1 MVQTIKEPIVKEP
14 IANPIAMWAR
24 HFTIKPTQRIEI
36 LRQRYLNMRNKVVI
50 DVARNR
56 TQSRK
61 ETEGEMMITRRA
73 KSFAAIV
80 RGVPIN
86 IYPDELFV
94 GWLFSEPRGTE
105 IPFNAITWTAFGLES
120 ELDSLSTRKSDPFLI
135 DEVDKKILREEIYPY
150 WRKNY
155 HPAIVP
161 PEASKMGVEYAYESL
176 KVCHYVVNYPKVLK
190 KGFLG
195 IKRNAEE
202 RLDRIDLTDAED
214 IQKVPFLEGVIL
226 VLEAAAEIG
235 KRFATKA
242 RSLAEEEQDNKRR
255 AELLKIA
262 EVCERVPA
270 HPARNFYEALQ
281 AVWFTHM
288 LLGWEIGFH
297 GGISLGRADQYL
309 YPFYESDIRE
319 GKITKE
325 EAQELIDCLFMRFS
339 QSFGLW
345 TKYGV
350 ISQYTPGHHLDIGG
364 QKADGTDATNALSFM
379 FIEAIMHTPG
389 MVEPAIGLLVHSKT
403 PDDILIKA
411 CQLTAVGSGNP
422 QYINHDVLVDNLL
435 GRGST
440 IGGRPVSLEMARE
453 FGGCVGC
460 HEPSIH
466 TMESGWE
473 VNQTQHLALLMELV
487 MTNGWS
493 RIFGKRRGAETGDPR
508 QFKSFDDV
516 RDAFH
521 NQVAFEMKRGAI
533 SANLGEQLLQPTPFT
548 SALTE
553 DCIENGICREK
564 GGARYSLGAVSSSGT
579 VDAGNSLA
587 AIKKVVFDDQKIT
600 MTELCDALDNDFK
613 GYEDI
618 HKMCLEAP
626 KFGNDD
632 DYADEQIAW
641 VSHLVATEAM
651 KYKTTY
657 GGTKYA
663 YQVPMSSY
671 VPQGLM
677 VGALPSGRKAQAPI
691 SDGASPTIGTDMNG
705 PTAVLKSMGKI
716 NNPELSLGQTLN
728 MKLDPIVFENEDGI
742 KRLAD
747 LIRVF
752 VDQKVDH
759 VQINVVSAKT
769 LKAAQKEPEKF
780 KDLVVK
786 VAGYNARFVELNKTV
801 QDSIIARTEHKF

>member
-1 MVQTIKEPIVKEP
+1 MVETVNESSVAEPSLWEKYRTIESTSRVE
-14 IANPIAMWAR
+14 
-24 HFTIKPTQRIEI
+24 T
-36 LRQRYLNMRNKVVI
+36 LRQRYLNLKNKVVI
-50 DVARNR
+50 DIAHIR

-61 ETEGEMMITRRA
+61 ETEGQPFVTRRA

-105 IPFNAITWTAFGLES
+105 IPFNASTWTTFGLEG
-120 ELDSLSTRKSDPFLI
+120 ELDTLNTRKSDPFLI
-135 DEVDKKILREEIYPY
+135 DDEDKKILREEIYPY
-150 WRKNY
+150 WKEHY
-155 HPAIVP
+155 HLPIVP
-161 PEASKMGVEYAYESL
+161 PEARKMGIEYAYESL

-195 IKRNAEE
+195 IKRDAEE
-202 RLDRIDLTDAED
+202 RLARIDLTDPED
-214 IQKVPFLEGVIL
+214 IQKVPFLEGVIIAL
-226 VLEAAAEIG
+226 KAAAEIG
-235 KRFATKA
+235 ERFAAKA
-242 RSLAEEEQDNKRR
+242 KLLAEKEQDNKRK

-262 EVCERVPA
+262 TICERVPA
-270 HPARNFYEALQ
+270 HPARTFYEALQ

-309 YPFYESDIRE
+309 YPFYEKDIRE
-319 GKITKE
+319 ERITKE
-325 EAQELIDCLFMRFS
+325 EAQELMDCWCMRFS
-339 QSFGLW
+339 QSFGLF
-345 TKYGV
+345 TKHGV

-364 QKADGTDATNALSFM
+364 QKADGTDATNELSFM

-403 PDDILIKA
+403 PDDLLIKA
-411 CQLTAVGSGNP
+411 CQLTSVGSGNP
-422 QYINHDVLVDNLL
+422 QYVNHDVLVDNLL

-473 VNQTQHLALLMELV
+473 VNQTQHLAFLMELV
-487 MTNGWS
+487 LTNGWS
-493 RIFGKRRGAETGDPR
+493 RIFGKKRGVETGDPR
-508 QFKSFDDV
+508 QFKSFEEV
-516 RDAFH
+516 RDAFGK
-521 NQVAFEMKRGAI
+521 QVAFEMKRGAV

-553 DCIENGICREK
+553 DCIENGICREE

-587 AIKKVVFDDQKIT
+587 AIKKVVFDDKKIT
-600 MTELCDALDNDFK
+600 MAELCDALDNDFK

-632 DYADEQIAW
+632 DYADKQVAW
-641 VSHLVATEAM
+641 VCHFVATEAM

-691 SDGASPTIGTDMNG
+691 SDGASPTIGTDLNG

-728 MKLDPIVFENEDGI
+728 MKLDPIVFDTEDGI

-759 VQINVVSAKT
+759 IQINVVSVKT
-769 LKAAQKEPEKF
+769 LKAAQKEPEKY

-786 VAGYNARFVELNKTV
+786 VAGYNARFVDLPKMV
-801 QDSIIARTEHKF
+801 QDSIIARTEHRL

>member
-1 MVQTIKEPIVKEP
+1 MVEIVQKPNTSEPSLWEKYRTIEATPRVEK
-14 IANPIAMWAR
+14 
-24 HFTIKPTQRIEI
+24 
-36 LRQRYLNMRNKVVI
+36 LRQRYLDLPNKVVI
-50 DVARNR
+50 DIARFR
-56 TQSRK
+56 TQSRI
-61 ETEGEMMITRRA
+61 ETEGELFVTRRA
-73 KSFAAIV
+73 KSFAKIV
-80 RGVPIN
+80 RGVPVN

-105 IPFNAITWTAFGLES
+105 IPFNAITWTAFGLER
-120 ELDSLSTRKSDPFLI
+120 ELDTLSTRKRDPFLI
-135 DEVDKKILREEIYPY
+135 DEEDKKILREEIYPY
-150 WRKNY
+150 WKTHY
-155 HPAIVP
+155 HPAVVP
-161 PEASKMGVEYAYESL
+161 PEARAIGVEQAYESL

-195 IKRNAEE
+195 IKQDAEE

-214 IQKVPFLEGVIL
+214 IKKVPFLEAVIL
-226 VLEAAAEIG
+226 VLEAASEIG
-235 KRFATKA
+235 ERFAKKA
-242 RSLAEEEQDNKRR
+242 KYLAGKEQDDKRK

-262 EVCERVPA
+262 EICERVPA
-270 HPARNFYEALQ
+270 HPARSFYEALQ

-309 YPFYESDIRE
+309 YPFYQKDIE
-319 GKITKE
+319 KGILTEE
-325 EAQELIDCLFMRFS
+325 EAQELIDCWFMRFS

-345 TKYGV
+345 TSYGT

-364 QKADGTDATNALSFM
+364 QKADGTDASNELSFM
-379 FIEAIMHTPG
+379 FLEAIMHTPG

-411 CQLTAVGSGNP
+411 CQLTSVGSGNP
-422 QYINHDVLVDNLL
+422 QYVNHDVLVDNLL

-440 IGGRPVSLEMARE
+440 IGGRPVSLEMARK

-473 VNQTQHLALLMELV
+473 VNQHQLLAFLTELV
-487 MTNGWS
+487 LTNGWS
-493 RIFGKRRGAETGDPR
+493 RILNRRRGLETGDPR
-508 QFKSFDDV
+508 QFKSFEEV
-516 RDAFH
+516 REAFRK
-521 NQVAFEMKRGAI
+521 QVEFEMKRGAI
-533 SANLGEQLLQPTPFT
+533 AANLGEQLLQPTPFT

-553 DCIENGICREK
+553 DCIENGMSREE

-587 AIKKVVFDDQKIT
+587 AIKKVVFDDKKIT
-600 MTELCDALDNDFK
+600 MAELCDALDNNFE
-613 GYEDI
+613 GYEEI
-618 HKMCLEAP
+618 HKMCMEAP

-671 VPQGLM
+671 VPQGRM
-677 VGALPSGRKAQAPI
+677 IGALPSGRKSQEPI
-691 SDGASPTIGTDMNG
+691 SDGASPTIGTDLNG

-728 MKLDPIVFENEDGI
+728 MKLDPVVFESEDGI

-769 LKAAQKEPEKF
+769 LRAAQKEPEKY

-786 VAGYNARFVELNKTV
+786 VAGYNARFVNLDKPV
-801 QDSIIARTEHKF
+801 QDSIIARTEHRL

>member
-1 MVQTIKEPIVKEP
+1 MVEIVKEP
-14 IANPIAMWAR
+14 SIAEPSLWEKFR
-24 HFTIKPTQRIEI
+24 TIKSTPRVET
-36 LRQRYLNMRNKVVI
+36 LRQRYLDIPNKVVI
-50 DVARNR
+50 DIARLR

-61 ETEGEMMITRRA
+61 ETEGELFITRRA
-73 KSFAAIV
+73 KSFTAIV

-105 IPFNAITWTAFGLES
+105 IPFNAITWTAFGLER
-120 ELDSLSTRKSDPFLI
+120 ELDTLSTRKRDPFLI
-135 DEVDKKILREEIYPY
+135 DDEDKKILREEIYPY
-150 WRKNY
+150 WKEHFR
-155 HPAIVP
+155 PAIVP
-161 PEASKMGVEYAYESL
+161 PEARKMGVEYAYESL
-176 KVCHYVVNYPKVLK
+176 KVCHYVVNLPKVLK

-195 IKRNAEE
+195 IKRDAEE
-202 RLDRIDLTDAED
+202 RLDRLDLTDAEE
-214 IQKVPFLEGVIL
+214 IKKVPFLEGVIM
-226 VLEAAAEIG
+226 VLKAAAEIG
-235 KRFATKA
+235 KRFAAKA
-242 RSLAEEEQDNKRR
+242 RSLADKEQNDKRK
-255 AELLKIA
+255 AELLKIEKA
-262 EVCERVPA
+262 CERVPA
-270 HPARNFYEALQ
+270 YPARTFYEALQ
-281 AVWFTHM
+281 AVWFSHM

-309 YPFYESDIRE
+309 YPFYEKDIRE
-319 GKITKE
+319 GIITKQ
-325 EAQELIDCLFMRFS
+325 EAQELIDCWFMRFS

-345 TKYGV
+345 TQYGA

-364 QKADGTDATNALSFM
+364 QKADGSDATNALSYM
-379 FIEAIMHTPG
+379 FLEAIMHTPG

-403 PDDILIKA
+403 PDEILIKA
-411 CQLTAVGSGNP
+411 CQLTSVGSGNP

-473 VNQTQHLALLMELV
+473 VNQNQHLAFLMELV

-493 RIFGKRRGAETGDPR
+493 RIFSKKRGVETGDPR
-508 QFKSFDDV
+508 QFKSFEEV
-516 RDAFH
+516 RDAFQK
-521 NQVAFEMKRGAI
+521 QVAFEMKRGAI

-553 DCIENGICREK
+553 DCIENGVCREE

-587 AIKKVVFDDQKIT
+587 AIKKVVFDDRKIT
-600 MTELCDALDNDFK
+600 MAELCDALDNNFE
-613 GYEDI
+613 GYEHI
-618 HKMCLEAP
+618 YKMCLEAP

-632 DYADEQIAW
+632 NYADEQVAW

-657 GGTKYA
+657 GGTKFA

-671 VPQGLM
+671 VPQGRM
-677 VGALPSGRKAQAPI
+677 VGALPSGRKAQEPI

-728 MKLDPIVFENEDGI
+728 MKLDPIVFESEDGI

-759 VQINVVSAKT
+759 VQINVVSAET
-769 LKAAQKEPEKF
+769 LKAAQKEPEKY

-786 VAGYNARFVELNKTV
+786 VAGYNARFVNLDKPV
-801 QDSIIARTEHKF
+801 QDSIIARTEHKL

>member
-1 MVQTIKEPIVKEP
+1 MVEIVTEPSVSEPSLWEKYRSIKSTPRVEK
-14 IANPIAMWAR
+14 
-24 HFTIKPTQRIEI
+24 
-36 LRQRYLNMRNKVVI
+36 LRQRYLDIPNKVVI
-50 DVARNR
+50 DVARLR

-61 ETEGEMMITRRA
+61 ETEGEMFITRRA
-73 KSFAAIV
+73 KSFSAIV
-80 RGVPIN
+80 RCVPLN

-105 IPFNAITWTAFGLES
+105 IPFNAITWTAFGLER
-120 ELDSLSTRKSDPFLI
+120 ELDTLSARKRDPFII
-135 DEVDKKILREEIYPY
+135 DDEDKKILKEEIYPY
-150 WRKNY
+150 WKKHF
-155 HPAIVP
+155 HPAVVP
-161 PEASKMGVEYAYESL
+161 PEAREMGVEYAYESL

-195 IKRNAEE
+195 VKHDAEA
-202 RLDRIDLTDAED
+202 RLDRIDLTDAEE
-214 IQKVPFLEGVIL
+214 IKKVPFLEGVIT

-235 KRFATKA
+235 VRFAAKA
-242 RSLAEEEQDNKRR
+242 RSLADKEQDNNRKT
-255 AELLKIA
+255 ELLKIA

-270 HPARNFYEALQ
+270 QPARTFYEALQ

-309 YPFYESDIRE
+309 CPFYEKDIRE
-319 GKITKE
+319 GIITKE
-325 EAQELIDCLFMRFS
+325 EAQELIDCWFMRFS

-345 TKYGV
+345 TQYGV

-364 QKADGTDATNALSFM
+364 QKADGSDATNELSYM
-379 FIEAIMHTPG
+379 FLEAIMHTPG

-403 PDDILIKA
+403 PDEILIKA
-411 CQLTAVGSGNP
+411 CQLTSVGSGNP

-453 FGGCVGC
+453 YGGCVGC

-473 VNQTQHLALLMELV
+473 VNQNQHLAFLMELV

-493 RIFGKRRGAETGDPR
+493 RIFNKKRGIETGDPR
-508 QFKSFDDV
+508 QFKSFEEV
-516 RDAFH
+516 RDAYRK
-521 NQVAFEMKRGAI
+521 QVAFEMKRGAI

-553 DCIENGICREK
+553 DCIENGICREE

-579 VDAGNSLA
+579 VDAGNSLT
-587 AIKKVVFDDQKIT
+587 AIKKVVFDDKKIT
-600 MTELCDALDNDFK
+600 MVELCDALDNNFK
-613 GYEDI
+613 GYENI
-618 HKMCLEAP
+618 HKMCIEAP

-671 VPQGLM
+671 VPQGRM
-677 VGALPSGRKAQAPI
+677 VGALPSGRKAQEPI
-691 SDGASPTIGTDMNG
+691 SDGASPTIGTDLNG

-728 MKLDPIVFENEDGI
+728 MKLDPVVFKNEDGI

-759 VQINVVSAKT
+759 VQINVVSAET
-769 LKAAQKEPEKF
+769 LKAAQKDPVKF

-786 VAGYNARFVELNKTV
+786 VAGYNARFVNLDKPV
-801 QDSIIARTEHKF
+801 QDSIIARTEHRL